1 MPIREPGQSRLAA
14 CERAG
19 ARYRDRAIANAAAA
33 YDRMRHLPQ
42 IFGTTPQELAD
53 LSVRGRRALIARLI
67 RLARNSA
74 HAGRAGHWSYDPN
87 RHIAIQGALK
97 AERTGLAALI
107 CGAGCKRGTP
117 LRKPDRVS
125 TKFVL

>member
-14 CERAG
+14 CGRAG

-42 IFGTTPQELAD
+42 ILGTTPRELAD

-74 HAGRAGHWSYDPN
+74 GAGRAGHWSYDPN
-87 RHIAIQGALK
+87 RHIAILGALQ
-97 AERTGLAALI
+97 AERAGLAAFLR
-107 CGAGCKRGTP
+107 GRGGKRGTP

>member
-1 MPIREPGQSRLAA
+1 MPIRQPGQSRLAA

-42 IFGTTPQELAD
+42 ILGTTPQELAD

-74 HAGRAGHWSYDPN
+74 GAGRAGHWSYDPN
-87 RHIAIQGALK
+87 RHIAILGALQ
-97 AERTGLAALI
+97 AERAGLAAFLR
-107 CGAGCKRGTP
+107 GTGRKRGTP